1 MPLTA
6 GRHVAQAS
14 SSVLGPSGPDR
25 PRDPLVPAS
34 GGAIGYRGMV
44 DPVLLR
50 PLRSSTRNTLRH
62 GPVVWR
68 IVVYL

>member
-25 PRDPLVPAS
+25 PRDPLVPAY

-50 PLRSSTRNTLRH
+50 PLLRSTRNTLRH
-62 GPVVWR
+62 GTVVWR